1 MSKIFNIL
9 TIFPNMI
16 SQSLQEG
23 LVGQAF
29 KNGKAQLNLVN
40 PRDFTFDLH
49 KTVDDRPYGG
59 GDGMVFLAEPFS
71 RALASLGEGKGKV
84 VFLSPQGMPWSDQM
98 AREWAQDQE
107 PVTLVCGR
115 YGGIDQRF
123 IEVFVDEEIS
133 IGDYILSGGELGSL
147 VIMDSVVRFLPEVLG
162 NPLSTHLETFA
173 EGLLECPL
181 LTRPRVFM
189 DLPVP
194 EILLS
199 GHHVR
204 MEAFRQDVS
213 LVRTRILRPDLLK
226 QLGVPEMSVV
236 EAARRLCALPEREL
250 KSLGL
255 AVNTVRQIAENKT
268 DSLMS

>member
-16 SQSLQEG
+16 TQSLQEG

-29 KNGKAQLNLVN
+29 KSGKAQVNLVN
-40 PRDFTFDLH
+40 PRDFTLDLH

-71 RALASLGEGKGKV
+71 QALASLGEGKGKV
-84 VFLSPQGMPWSDQM
+84 VFLSPQGRPWSDQL
-98 AREWAQDQE
+98 AREWAEDQG

-123 IEVFVDEEIS
+123 IESFVDEEIS

-147 VIMDSVVRFLPEVLG
+147 VIMDSVVRLMPEVLG
-162 NPLSTHLETFA
+162 NPLSAQLETFA

-204 MEAFRQDVS
+204 MEAFRLDVS
-213 LVRTRILRPDLLK
+213 LVRTRMLRPDLLK
-226 QLGVPEMSVV
+226 QLGVLEKSVAN
-236 EAARRLCALPEREL
+236 AARRLCALPESEL

-255 AVNTVRQIAENKT
+255 DVNALRQLADFKPE
-268 DSLMS
+268 